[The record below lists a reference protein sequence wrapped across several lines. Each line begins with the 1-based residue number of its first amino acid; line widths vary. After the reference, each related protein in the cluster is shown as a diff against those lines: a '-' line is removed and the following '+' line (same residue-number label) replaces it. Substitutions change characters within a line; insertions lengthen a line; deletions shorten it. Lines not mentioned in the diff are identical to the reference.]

1 MKESEDLRLECS
13 PVYETITPFTEA
25 LEEVVSEAPA
35 FTTPYETRMGLPVAL
50 VYVVPKARE
59 AVTFCH
65 VCPTPMAHEPFASI
79 LTCPTTSFHAD
90 DESWVLAQT
99 AGSAPHA
106 AVPKV
111 TAAQPS
117 ARMEIVPAPNAAQ
130 ERNFR
135 KKDSMVGKKPEEK
148 GNYTPTSFDT
158 ASILASMRA
167 FIFAAPLRRT
177 SSTNSGSF
185 LSDS

>member
-25 LEEVVSEAPA
+25 LEDVVSEAPA

-106 AVPKV
+106 AAPKV

-135 KKDSMVGKKPEEK
+135 KKDSMVGKITVRHE
-148 GNYTPTSFDT
+148 YS
-158 ASILASMRA
+158 A
-167 FIFAAPLRRT
+167 
-177 SSTNSGSF
+177 
-185 LSDS
+185 